1 MGYHLGW
8 KTAIGDWF
16 RDTMFRSYCWW
27 ERGISDQDFR
37 PLTGRDYQRSVL
49 LQPNFR
55 TFPESLLGVKQP
67 NLWGPAPEKSH
78 RNSALPSFLP
88 FCEVRLLMHAHP
100 GDEFLSCDWGTST
113 FRIRW
118 ISKGEIAQEYAD
130 AIGCKAI
137 FAANSE
143 NQTARAEAFENQLNK
158 ALATFDRISNPL
170 PLVISGMA
178 SSTIGWRELPYAP
191 LPLKLDGSN
200 LRIECIAWK
209 HPALISQIYL
219 VSGAAS
225 ENEMM
230 RGEES
235 EAIGLL
241 NSISSPPTSLLILPG
256 THSKHLSIAS
266 SQITSI
272 RTFMTGELYDL
283 ITTQSVLRA
292 SVNPSTTQDL
302 NAFNEGMHCVIERGL
317 SGALFQTRTRQV

>member
-1 MGYHLGW
+1 
-8 KTAIGDWF
+8 
-16 RDTMFRSYCWW
+16 
-27 ERGISDQDFR
+27 
-37 PLTGRDYQRSVL
+37 
-49 LQPNFR
+49 
-55 TFPESLLGVKQP
+55 
-67 NLWGPAPEKSH
+67 
-78 RNSALPSFLP
+78 
-88 FCEVRLLMHAHP
+88 MHAHP

-317 SGALFQTRTRQV
+317 SGALFQTRTRQVLQGKHPESNASFLSGALIGAEFESLRGTKTPLLIAGADPVREVYAHAAKSFDLPARVFSSEQVKLAV